1 MRVCVLIRV
10 SRESASAVTIKYSS
24 VAPQRATRDGGD
36 GGLGVDRLV
45 GCSPAWDLGACTVEQ
60 SGYCILNENND
71 NSVRIT
77 KSCSVAWLL

>member
-1 MRVCVLIRV
+1 MG
-10 SRESASAVTIKYSS
+10 AM
-24 VAPQRATRDGGD
+24 GD
-36 GGLGVDRLV
+36 WEWTDMA